1 MKTTSSPFSPDSS
14 FAQLPSE
21 ARTLF
26 FIYASA
32 ALARY
37 QSHPPTRS
45 ELAQELENVWDTHRL
60 TRQDFSDPHRMTRLL
75 QKHFAPSAPSSH
87 EETWKKGDQ

>member
-1 MKTTSSPFSPDSS
+1 MKTIPLPDLS

-21 ARTLF
+21 ARAMF

-45 ELAQELENVWDTHRL
+45 ELAQELEIVWDTHRL
-60 TRQDFSDPHRMTRLL
+60 TRQDLSDPRRMTRLL
-75 QKHFAPSAPSSH
+75 EQHFASSAPSLID
-87 EETWKKGDQ
+87 EALKKGAH

>member
-1 MKTTSSPFSPDSS
+1 MKTKSSPFSPDSS

-21 ARTLF
+21 ARALF

-37 QSHPPTRS
+37 QSYPPTRS
-45 ELAQELENVWDTHRL
+45 ELAQELETVWDTHRL
-60 TRQDFSDPHRMTRLL
+60 TRQDLSDPRRMTRLL
-75 QKHFAPSAPSSH
+75 EQHFAPSISH
-87 EETWKKGDQ
+87 SQEEARKKWIQ

>member
-1 MKTTSSPFSPDSS
+1 MKTTSSPDLS

-21 ARTLF
+21 ARALF

-37 QSHPPTRS
+37 QSHPPRRS
-45 ELAQELENVWDTHRL
+45 ELASELENVWDRHRL
-60 TRQDFSDPHRMTRLL
+60 TRQDLSDPHRMTRLL
-75 QKHFAPSAPSSH
+75 EQHFAPSAPSPID
-87 EETWKKGDQ
+87 EALKKGAH